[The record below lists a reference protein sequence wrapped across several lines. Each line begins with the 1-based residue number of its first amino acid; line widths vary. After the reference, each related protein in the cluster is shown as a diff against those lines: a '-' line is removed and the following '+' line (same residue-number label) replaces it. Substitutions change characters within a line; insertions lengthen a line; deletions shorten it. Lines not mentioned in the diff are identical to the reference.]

1 MHMLWI
7 AAAHAAT
14 LKVGAT
20 EAYTTIAAAV
30 SAAANGDTIEVA
42 PGTYTETPG
51 LTGKSLS
58 LVSRDGPHTTSIVHS
73 GTIYID
79 GGRLEGFTL
88 YPGTTNAVA
97 VQTGSPTLQALW
109 IEAPTQYGVVVS
121 GGTPTLQEVLVNLAG
136 SHSFSLEGGT
146 PTVRRCVSLDAT
158 KYGFNI
164 TTAVSA
170 ANLLS
175 IGGKYGVVINEAGV
189 TADNSVAVGATT
201 AGVAVL
207 VDATLTNWAFED
219 NVYAAECFSGYDT
232 TFVDSVAYNTNTDRG
247 CDSNALVNSDPR
259 FAYWV
264 AGADF
269 NALDFSPA
277 AGSPLLDQGTG
288 TDVDGSAADI
298 GIFGGAQGGWT
309 DADGDGVVVLFDCD
323 DQDADR
329 YWGATESADGI
340 DDDCNGEI
348 DEDVPVDT
356 GEPPDT
362 GVPPDTGD
370 SGADSGVDSGND
382 SGTDSGVDSGDTATP
397 DSTDLDKDGFA
408 ASVDCDEHNIASYP
422 GAPERLDGADNDCD
436 GLVDN
441 GTAGGDDDG
450 DGYTELQGDCDDTDS
465 TRSPGSD
472 EVDRNG
478 IDENCNGYDDN
489 GLGQDCDGD
498 GYTDSSDCDD
508 TDPVVNPGAADPTN
522 GVDDDCDGVTDDDEL
537 NADGDG
543 DGVTPAEGDCD
554 DTNAGLAPN
563 QTDIADNFV
572 DEDCSGTDNYDVD
585 RDGHASPTSGGD
597 DCADLL
603 NTVFPGAPELCDS
616 IDNDCDTTI
625 DEECDDKLGGG
636 GGDDCGCSG
645 TPGPASLAPL
655 AMIGTLLLRRRHR
668 NS

>member
-1 MHMLWI
+1 MLWI

-20 EAYTTIAAAV
+20 EAYTTIGAAV

-42 PGTYTETPG
+42 PGTYTETPS

-58 LVSRDGPHTTSIVHS
+58 LVSRDGPHTTAIVHT

-79 GGRLEGFTL
+79 GGRIQGFAL
-88 YPGTTNAVA
+88 YPGTANAVA
-97 VQTGSPTLQALW
+97 VQTGSPTLQELW

-121 GGTPTLQEVLVNLAG
+121 GGTPTIQEVLVNLAG

-164 TTAVSA
+164 TTPVTA

-175 IGGKYGVVINEAGV
+175 VGGKYGIVINEAGV
-189 TADNSVAVGATT
+189 TADNSVAVGAST
-201 AGVAVL
+201 AGLAVL

-219 NVYAAECFSGYDT
+219 NAYAAECFSGYDT
-232 TFVDSVAYNTNTDRG
+232 TFVDSVAYNANSSRG
-247 CDSNALVNSDPR
+247 CDSNALVDSDPR

-277 AGSPLLDQGTG
+277 AGSPLIDQGTG
-288 TDVDGSAADI
+288 TDTDGTMADI
-298 GIFGGAQGGWT
+298 GIFGGSQGGWT

-323 DQDADR
+323 DHDADR
-329 YWGATESADGI
+329 YWGATESTDGI
-340 DDDCNGEI
+340 DDDCDGEI

-362 GVPPDTGD
+362 GTMDT
-370 SGADSGVDSGND
+370 S
-382 SGTDSGVDSGDTATP
+382 
-397 DSTDLDKDGFA
+397 DLDSDGFA
-408 ASVDCDEHNIASYP
+408 ASVDCDEHNVASYP

-436 GLVDN
+436 GIIDN

-450 DGYTELQGDCDDTDS
+450 DGYTELQGDCDDTDGG
-465 TRSPGSD
+465 RSPGAD
-472 EVDRNG
+472 EIDRNG
-478 IDENCNGYDDN
+478 IDEDCNGYDDN
-489 GLGQDCDGD
+489 GRGQDADAD
-498 GYTDSSDCDD
+498 GYTDASDCDD
-508 TDPVVNPGAADPTN
+508 TDPAVNPSAADPTN
-522 GVDDDCDGVTDDDEL
+522 GVDDDCDGRTDGDEL
-537 NADGDG
+537 HADRDG

-554 DTNAGLAPN
+554 DTDPGLAPN
-563 QTDIADNFV
+563 QTDVPDNFV

-585 RDGHASPTSGGD
+585 RDGHAAPASGGD

-603 NTVFPGAPELCDS
+603 NTVYPGAIELCDS
-616 IDNDCDTTI
+616 IDNDCDETI
-625 DEECDDKLGGG
+625 DEECDENIGGG

-645 TPGPASLAPL
+645 TTGHAGVISLT
-655 AMIGTLLLRRRHR
+655 MIGALLLRRRHR